1 MNTKKLIARSIGIVS
16 FIFAAFG
23 GFLKDIAPP
32 EEAHAKYAIGIS
44 SMLVLCLLLVI
55 SALSQHKPQKK
66 FKNQWL
72 TTSIITFILTIIFS
86 LMYYWLSLKYTF
98 TYPSEN
104 EIEELIAGSMLTP
117 DAKEYLNRIYP
128 QNLDNSQ
135 LLADFGGIKNRHMVW
150 TNSSIIK
157 VKIILTITYIM
168 LVLSLSTTIFCLTE
182 GILTRLK
189 AKR

>member
-1 MNTKKLIARSIGIVS
+1 MDTKKVIARAIGIIS

-32 EEAHAKYAIGIS
+32 EEAHAKYAVGIS
-44 SMLVLCLLLVI
+44 SMLVLCLLLFI

-72 TTSIITFILTIIFS
+72 TTSIITFIFTIIFS
-86 LMYYWLSLKYTF
+86 FTYYWLSLKYTF
-98 TYPSEN
+98 RYDSEN
-104 EIEELIAGSMLTP
+104 IVAGSILTQKAQDYIKIEP
-117 DAKEYLNRIYP
+117 KD
-128 QNLDNSQ
+128 DNSE
-135 LLADFGGIKNRHMVW
+135 LLYDFGGVENRTQVW

-157 VKIILTITYIM
+157 VKMLLTTTYIM

-189 AKR
+189 TKR